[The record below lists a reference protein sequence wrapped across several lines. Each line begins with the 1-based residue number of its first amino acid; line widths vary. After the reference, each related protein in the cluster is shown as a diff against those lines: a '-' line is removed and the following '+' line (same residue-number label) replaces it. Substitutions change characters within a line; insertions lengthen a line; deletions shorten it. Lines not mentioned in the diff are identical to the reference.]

1 MAEAPS
7 TGKLYIRGTIS
18 NSVAGALLFLI
29 GYYLDVA
36 LYVLIAVGLQA
47 AVYLLHGLPWRSE
60 RFYDLSGSAT
70 HLAVVVAS
78 LVSVERNRTPRQ
90 IFTAVASVIWMTR
103 LGTLLYLRIS
113 KDGKDGRFD
122 HLKPNWLAFLGAWTI
137 QALWVTAIQMPVVL
151 INSEDDTKPLWFVD
165 YICMAV
171 WFLAFMLEVEADNQK
186 TVFRSVLEN
195 KNKFIT
201 TGVWSYCRHPNYS
214 GEIMMWVAQATMV
227 SLSDGGTRVYWAW
240 LSPAVTAI
248 LLLKVSGV
256 PMVEAAGMQK
266 WGSDP
271 AYLHYIK
278 NTSCLV
284 PWFPAPPL
292 CESSAPLAGN

>member
-1 MAEAPS
+1 MAEEPS

-18 NSVAGALLFLI
+18 NSVAGGILFLI
-29 GYYLDVA
+29 GYYLNVGI
-36 LYVLIAVGLQA
+36 YVSIAVGMQA
-47 AVYLLHGLPWRSE
+47 AVYMLHGLPFRSE

-70 HLAVVVAS
+70 HLAVVFAS
-78 LVSVERNRTPRQ
+78 LVVTERVRTARQ
-90 IFTAVASVIWMTR
+90 LFCAVASVVWLTR

-151 INSEDDTKPLWFVD
+151 INSESDDKPMWIVD
-165 YICMAV
+165 YVCMAV
-171 WFLAFMLEVEADNQK
+171 WFAAFVLEVEADNEK
-186 TVFRSVLEN
+186 MAFRSVVAN

-201 TGVWSYCRHPNYS
+201 SGVWAYSRHPNYF
-214 GEIMMWVAQATMV
+214 GEIAMWAAQATMV
-227 SLSDGGTRVYWAW
+227 SLTGGTRVYWAW
-240 LSPAVTAI
+240 LSPLITAV

-256 PMVEAAGMQK
+256 PMVEAAGMKK

-271 AYLHYIK
+271 AYLHYVK

-284 PWFPAPPL
+284 PWCPAGELPEGTTPL
-292 CESSAPLAGN
+292 QGS